1 MIRAGAGGSGCG
13 GFKAA
18 PQRIRVSAILVRHPR
33 LDIRRSGH
41 CTQSDAKR
49 SPLAG
54 GNPKTA
60 TGHNSYSGGL
70 GFGLSVA
77 EGIQQHAIAPAL
89 VHRGD
94 GAWPNAL
101 DAATALTQRPLLLG
115 RSSATRALRHELAA
129 DLQQRG
135 RAVHSAELE
144 HDCCELDLQRLS
156 NDLQAGN
163 CDAVVAAGGGKV
175 LDAGKLLA
183 HRHGLACITVPTS
196 AATCAGWTA
205 LANIYSPQGAFESD
219 VALDRCPELLVFD
232 HRLVRQA
239 PNRTLASGI
248 ADAMAKWYEASVSSG
263 ASSDGLVQQA
273 VQMAR
278 VLRDQLLLEA
288 RQAMAQPSSEA
299 WVRVAE
305 ACGLT
310 AGLIGGIGGARC
322 RTVAAHAVHNG
333 LTQLSASHGHLHGEK
348 VGFGILVQLRL
359 EEVIGGNRL
368 AGQARRQLLPLF
380 QELGLPVS
388 LEDLG
393 LASAS
398 LAELQQVAEFACRP
412 GSDLHHLPFPV
423 EAGDLLAALVSST
436 TSSETMR
443 TPQG

>member
-1 MIRAGAGGSGCG
+1 MRAGAGGSGWG

-33 LDIRRSGH
+33 LAISRSGH
-41 CTQSDAKR
+41 STQSDAKR
-49 SPLAG
+49 ARSTG
-54 GNPKTA
+54 GKPKTGRA
-60 TGHNSYSGGL
+60 GNFYSDSL
-70 GFGLSVA
+70 DFGLSVA
-77 EGIQQHAIAPAL
+77 NGIQQHAIAPAAVL
-89 VHRGD
+89 RGD
-94 GAWPNAL
+94 GAWIEAL
-101 DAATALTQRPLLLG
+101 DAVARLSQQPLLLG
-115 RSSATRALRHELAA
+115 RSSATRALRHNLGS

-135 RAVHSAELE
+135 LAVQAAELE
-144 HDCCELDLQRLS
+144 YDCCEQDLQRLS
-156 NDLQAGN
+156 GDLQARS
-163 CDAVVAAGGGKV
+163 CDAVVAIGGGKV

-205 LANIYSPQGAFESD
+205 LANLYSPEGAFEGD
-219 VALDRCPELLVFD
+219 VALDRCPDLLVFD
-232 HRLVRQA
+232 HQLVRQA

-263 ASSDGLVQQA
+263 ASSDGVVQQA

-288 RQAMAQPSSEA
+288 RQAMAQPGGEA

-333 LTQLSASHGHLHGEK
+333 LTQLAASHGHLHGEK

-359 EEVIGGNRL
+359 EEVIEGNRL

-388 LEDLG
+388 LNDLG
-393 LASAS
+393 LGAAS
-398 LAELQQVAEFACRP
+398 LSDLQQVAEFACRP
-412 GSDLHHLPFPV
+412 GSDLHHLPFSV
-423 EAGDLLAALVSST
+423 EPGDVLAALVSST
-436 TSSETMR
+436 TCSEAPLPS
-443 TPQG
+443 PQG

>member
-1 MIRAGAGGSGCG
+1 MA
-13 GFKAA
+13 
-18 PQRIRVSAILVRHPR
+18 
-33 LDIRRSGH
+33 
-41 CTQSDAKR
+41 
-49 SPLAG
+49 
-54 GNPKTA
+54 N
-60 TGHNSYSGGL
+60 
-70 GFGLSVA
+70 
-77 EGIQQHAIAPAL
+77 GIQQHAIAPAVVL
-89 VHRGD
+89 RGE
-94 GAWPNAL
+94 GAWS
-101 DAATALTQRPLLLG
+101 DAQDTIAAQCKRPLLLG
-115 RSSATRALRHELAA
+115 RSQATRNLRGSLATELS
-129 DLQQRG
+129 QRG
-135 RAVHSAELE
+135 PEVSLAELK
-144 HDCCELDLQRLS
+144 HDCCEPDLQ
-156 NDLQAGN
+156 DLAGELRTN
-163 CDAVVAAGGGKV
+163 RCDAVLAIGGGKV

-205 LANIYSPQGAFESD
+205 LANLYSPQGAFKGD

-232 HRLVRQA
+232 HQLVRQA
-239 PNRTLASGI
+239 PVRTLASGI

-288 RQAMAQPSSEA
+288 RQAMATPASDA

-333 LTQLSASHGHLHGEK
+333 LTQLRASHGRLHGEK

-359 EEVIGGNRL
+359 EEMIGGNRL
-368 AGQARRQLLPLF
+368 AGQARRQLLPFF

-388 LEDLG
+388 LADLG
-393 LASAS
+393 LAEVS
-398 LAELQQVAEFACRP
+398 LSELQQVATFACRP

-423 EAGDLLAALVSST
+423 EPSDLLAALVSCT
-436 TSSETMR
+436 TSSEALLTS
-443 TPQG
+443 PQG